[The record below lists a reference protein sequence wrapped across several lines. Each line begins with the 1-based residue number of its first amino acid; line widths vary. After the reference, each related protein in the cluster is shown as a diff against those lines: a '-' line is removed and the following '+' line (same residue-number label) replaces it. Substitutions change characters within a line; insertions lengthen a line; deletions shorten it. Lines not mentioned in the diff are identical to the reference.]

1 MALTRA
7 WLVLGRVCLLGLA
20 LLADLAGAACSRP
33 ISVPMAPT
41 GLSVYFQ
48 GDQALGIYPS
58 LLRDLSARL
67 PCDFRMRQV
76 PRARQQMLFESGQLD
91 LFIPASEVPARA
103 EFGEFIPLVQARI
116 ALVTLGEG
124 RALPGSV
131 PELLAAADLRVA
143 VVRSYSYGPAYEAL
157 ITTLRERRRLVE
169 EADPASVARAL
180 QMGLAQVSLIHPLT
194 LMGVMVTEPALAPL
208 LRDVHTSNL
217 PEFGWTTSGA
227 YLSTRS
233 LGEAD
238 RRLLKQA
245 LVEAARNQAV
255 WRLVTQ
261 IAAVSPQHSGMRPL
275 PANLLP

>member
-20 LLADLAGAACSRP
+20 LWADLAGAACSRP
-33 ISVPMAPT
+33 ITVPMAPT

-48 GDQALGIYPS
+48 GEQALGIYPS

-67 PCDFRMRQV
+67 HCDFRMRQV

-103 EFGEFIPLVQARI
+103 EFGEFVPLVQARI
-116 ALVTLGEG
+116 GLVTLGEG

-131 PELLAAADLRVA
+131 PELLAAPDLRVA
-143 VVRSYSYGPAYEAL
+143 VVRSYSYGPAYDAL
-157 ITTLRERRRLVE
+157 ITTLRERHRLVE
-169 EADPASVARAL
+169 EADPASVARAV
-180 QMGLAQVSLIHPLT
+180 QVGLAQVALIHPLT
-194 LMGVMVTEPALAPL
+194 LMGAMVTDPALASL
-208 LRDVHTSNL
+208 LRDVRTGTL

-238 RRLLKQA
+238 RRQLKQA
-245 LVEAARNQAV
+245 LVDAARSQAV

-261 IAAVSPQHSGMRPL
+261 ITAVSPQHNGMRPL
-275 PANLLP
+275 PAHLLP